1 MKDGVKMVV
10 FRAKEGGVSVSSK
23 DGIFLHGTFLLVVV
37 ESNWTIFKH
46 FPIREN
52 SVKYNGGLWK
62 IYTMKENFSIKP

>member
-1 MKDGVKMVV
+1 MKDGVKMVI
-10 FRAKEGGVSVSSK
+10 FRAKERGVSVSSK
-23 DGIFLHGTFLLVVV
+23 DGIFTFLLVVV